1 MTAYFGLSFAAG
13 LAAKATLLLFAAAI
27 ATAAMRGR
35 APAAAR
41 HLAWTLA
48 VCGILALP
56 LFSLAL
62 SLWAILY
69 AWMSEEQ
76 ARRSAA

>member
-1 MTAYFGLSFAAG
+1 MSRSTAAG
-13 LAAKATLLLFAAAI
+13 RTWRATSIACRPLFATWGVWI
-27 ATAAMRGR
+27 PVVTVLYML
-35 APAAAR
+35 PEP
-41 HLAWTLA
+41 
-48 VCGILALP
+48 VQIP

-76 ARRSAA
+76 ARRATA

>member
-1 MTAYFGLSFAAG
+1 VTVLY
-13 LAAKATLLLFAAAI
+13 LLPEPVQI
-27 ATAAMRGR
+27 
-35 APAAAR
+35 
-41 HLAWTLA
+41 
-48 VCGILALP
+48 P

-76 ARRSAA
+76 ARRAGA